1 MFTQRENEE
10 TALYTLRWSGRVLS
24 LMVLFLLALFY
35 LSEGIGT
42 SEIAYREYI
51 GLLFFPIGIM
61 IGFVVG
67 WRNELAGGLIS
78 VFSILCFYL
87 VYGLLLS
94 GSIRQGWAF
103 LVFAVPGIL
112 FLAYGLLN
120 RIWFPAARH
129 SVSV

>member
-1 MFTQRENEE
+1 MFTKRENEE
-10 TALYTLRWSGRVLS
+10 TALFVIRWSGRVLS

-35 LSEGIGT
+35 LSEGIVT

-51 GLLFFPIGIM
+51 GLLFFPIGVA
-61 IGFVVG
+61 IGFVIG
-67 WRNELAGGLIS
+67 WRDELRGGLIS
-78 VFSILCFYL
+78 VLSVSAFYL
-87 VYGLLLS
+87 IYGLLLN